1 MYDVWFVIV
10 VVSNNGNGNVFGV
23 IFLLFLKYV

>member
-10 VVSNNGNGNVFGV
+10 VVSNNGNENVFGV